1 MEGWSQGLLIPWHFW
16 PITNGSQAVFCGAG
30 DEESD
35 TEMQVLGG
43 GSEDH

>member
-16 PITNGSQAVFCGAG
+16 PIANGSQAAFCGAG
-30 DEESD
+30 DGESD
-35 TEMQVLGG
+35 IAMQILRG